1 MSEIVVTGI
10 GIVSGLGSGKS
21 ATLQSLL
28 QHKTG
33 VRKPLIFQSKYAQSF
48 YFGEVDLS
56 DEAIK
61 ELLDI
66 PIDTPVNRT
75 NLLAE
80 LAFKEAIQDANLTA
94 NDFSSFRLGAISA
107 STVGGM
113 CNTDALYSDA
123 NKLAPS
129 SPFLRSYEGS
139 NHLYEIAKKYKI
151 KGFTDVINTACSSS
165 ANAIMLGTLLLK
177 TGRLDKVIVGGVD
190 SLAKY
195 TVNGFNSLRILDEN
209 WCKPFDTERAG
220 LNLGEGAA
228 YLVLERRE
236 DVQNKHIHAV
246 VAGYSNKNDA
256 FHPSATSDDA
266 KGPILVMKEALSLAN
281 MKPSAIDYINAHGT
295 GTPNNDVTELFAFNS
310 VFENLPP
317 YSSTKSYTGHTL
329 AAAGSIEAVISIL
342 AIQSNTLFGGL
353 NNTSPMD
360 LNNVQLQ
367 KNQSHQEIRNVMS
380 NSFGFGGNCTSLI
393 FSKS

>member
-1 MSEIVVTGI
+1 MGQVVVTGI
-10 GIVSGLGSGKS
+10 GIISGLGKGKT
-21 ATLQSLL
+21 ATLESLL
-28 QHKTG
+28 QQKSG
-33 VRKPLIFQSKYAQSF
+33 IRKPLLFDSKYAQSF
-48 YFGEVDLS
+48 YFGEVDMTN
-56 DEAIK
+56 EALKNHLGIGF
-61 ELLDI
+61 EVSI
-66 PIDTPVNRT
+66 NRT

-80 LAFKEAIQDANLTA
+80 LAFKEAIEDAGLKPE
-94 NDFSSFRLGAISA
+94 DFDFRLGAISA

-113 CNTDALYSDA
+113 CNTDDLYSDA

-129 SPFLRSYEGS
+129 SPYLSSYEGS
-139 NHLYEIAKKYKI
+139 NHLYEIAKKYNI

-177 TGRLDKVIVGGVD
+177 TGKLDKVIVGGVD

-209 WCKPFDTERAG
+209 WCKPFDSERAG

-228 YLVLERRE
+228 YLVLERKE
-236 DVQNKHIHAV
+236 DALHKNIHAV
-246 VAGYSNKNDA
+246 VSGYSNKNDA

-266 KGPILVMKEALSLAN
+266 KGPILVMKEALAIAK
-281 MKPSAIDYINAHGT
+281 MKPSDIDYINAHGT
-295 GTPNNDVTELFAFNS
+295 GTPNNDVTELFAFKS
-310 VFENLPP
+310 VFEKLPP

-342 AIQSNTLFGGL
+342 AIQNNTLFGGL
-353 NNTSPMD
+353 NNDSPMD
-360 LNNVQLQ
+360 KEHVQLV
-367 KNQSHQEIRNVMS
+367 KNQSGSEIKTVMS

-393 FSKS
+393 FSKI